1 MQMQKYYLSQT
12 GKTHSMRDFWF
23 RAVGLSIFFII
34 LAVGIAINSYRSPFA
49 SSPNFTLIAVG
60 TEVVFLGL
68 MSVPIIRG
76 YLRQIERMKSPA
88 VEMGLGIIVQPTDT
102 APRIEIRRREVTSI
116 EETEEGL
123 RVRAKNPNRLIVVPT
138 GLEETDYQAVRIQL
152 ATWAR
157 IKS

>member
-1 MQMQKYYLSQT
+1 
-12 GKTHSMRDFWF
+12 MRDFWF
-23 RAVGLSIFFII
+23 RAVGLSILFII

-49 SSPNFTLIAVG
+49 SDPNFTLIAVG

-68 MSVPIIRG
+68 MSTPIIRG
-76 YLRQIERMKSPA
+76 YRRQIKHIKLPA
-88 VEMGLGIIVQPTDT
+88 VEVGLGIIAKPGEF

-123 RVRAKNPNRLIVVPT
+123 RVRANNPNRIIVVPA
-138 GLEETDYQAVRIQL
+138 GLEETDYRAVRTQL